1 MTSRTPSSTAGAAGR
16 AAAEAARRRAEE
28 AARRAA
34 EAAARRAAEAAAKKA
49 AEATARKVTPDAAK
63 KLSESA
69 GHNPAASGVRQVFGK
84 DELSRG
90 RGGSL
95 RARASSQLGGVPS
108 PVPSVPTATR
118 ATSLNEL
125 RAMVARGEQP
135 PIPPPTDGRT
145 TSSTTTTASTKAVIT
160 PDTVSA
166 TVSGGF
172 SSEVTNAKGYGV
184 SFGVNAEASVVADK
198 KTENGVTTYTVES
211 EASVTV
217 EGGVN
222 TPQAGLT
229 VAHSEGLRGSYS
241 VAMPEA
247 AAKGVNPGAVNPYDP
262 SSMPTGTVVTMSG
275 EQFSSNEFE
284 ATFRNLAVATKV
296 EEASGVSVAIE
307 KTGEHTVRVTAGPT
321 QAVEAYNS
329 VGVDFGVASAALG
342 RTDNLDSAT
351 LKTAEFDLSTPE
363 GKAAYNEF
371 LTAGTL
377 PSNNGTGVSNVAT
390 VETIDYSSESS
401 LDVSLGPIDLSFKG
415 AKNTGNSV
423 VTTYPDGTKDVTVG
437 LDYSENVPMQLTRR
451 YDAQGN
457 EVISERRYSYE
468 LTADENTAQL
478 LNASLTGDAGQAESG
493 PVEPGKTVTLTF
505 TEAQMRE
512 YMKMTQRASEAGF
525 GSNDLD
531 VLVKDYDG
539 RFVNSP
545 EDFAIA
551 LARNLGGTDYG
562 TAERM
567 FRISD
572 AADGEFGGGSTAI
585 PATVTV
591 N

>member
-1 MTSRTPSSTAGAAGR
+1 MSSRTPTSTAGAA
-16 AAAEAARRRAEE
+16 AEARRRAEE
-28 AARRAA
+28 AARRAAA
-34 EAAARRAAEAAAKKA
+34 EAAARRAAEAAARKPA
-49 AEATARKVTPDAAK
+49 ATPARTVSPEAAQR
-63 KLSESA
+63 LSETA
-69 GHNPAASGVRQVFGK
+69 GQRPAASGVRQVFGK
-84 DELSRG
+84 DELSQG

-95 RARASSQLGGVPS
+95 RARATSQLGGAPS
-108 PVPSVPTATR
+108 PVPSAPTSR
-118 ATSLNEL
+118 ATTVNEL
-125 RAMVARGEQP
+125 RAMVARGEP
-135 PIPPPTDGRT
+135 LPVPSPTAATGAQTT
-145 TSSTTTTASTKAVIT
+145 TSTTGSTTAVIT
-160 PDTVSA
+160 PDAVSA
-166 TVSGGF
+166 TVKGGF
-172 SSEVTNAKGYGV
+172 STEVTNAKGYGV
-184 SFGVNAEASVVADK
+184 SFGVNAEASVVADR
-198 KTENGVTTYTVES
+198 KTENGVTTFTVES

-247 AAKGVNPGAVNPYDP
+247 AAQGVNPGAVNPYDP
-262 SSMPTGTVVTMSG
+262 SSMPTGTVITMSG

-307 KTGEHTVRVTAGPT
+307 KTGENTVRVTAGPT

-329 VGVDFGVASAALG
+329 VGVDFGIASAALG
-342 RTDNLDSAT
+342 RTDNLDTAT
-351 LKTAEFDLSTPE
+351 LKTAEFDLSTSE
-363 GKAAYNEF
+363 GQAAYNEF

-377 PSNNGTGVSNVAT
+377 PSTNGTGVSDVAT

-423 VTTYPDGTKDVTVG
+423 VTTYPDGTKDVTVA

-457 EVISERRYSYE
+457 ELLSERRYSYE

-478 LNASLTGDAGQAESG
+478 LNASLTGDVNQASSG

-512 YMKMTQRASEAGF
+512 YMQMTQRASDAGF

-531 VLVKDYDG
+531 ALVKDYDG
-539 RFVNSP
+539 RFINSP
-545 EDFAIA
+545 EDFAVS
-551 LARNLGGTDYG
+551 LARNLGGTEYG
-562 TAERM
+562 SAERM

-572 AADGEFGGGSTAI
+572 AADGEFGGRFTAI

>member
-1 MTSRTPSSTAGAAGR
+1 MTSKTDASATAAAR
-16 AAAEAARRRAEE
+16 AAAEAARRRA
-28 AARRAA
+28 A
-34 EAAARRAAEAAAKKA
+34 EAAARRSAEAAAKKV
-49 AEATARKVTPDAAK
+49 AEPGPRTVSQAAAK
-63 KLSESA
+63 TLSETA
-69 GHNPAASGVRQVFGK
+69 GQRPVASGVRQVFGK
-84 DELSRG
+84 DELSQG

-108 PVPSVPTATR
+108 PSPSVPDTTR
-118 ATSLNEL
+118 ATSVNEL
-125 RAMVARGEQP
+125 RAMLARGEQP
-135 PIPPPTDGRT
+135 PVAPSPTTR
-145 TSSTTTTASTKAVIT
+145 TASASLVVT

-166 TVSGGF
+166 TVEGGF
-172 SSEVTNAKGYGV
+172 SAEVTNAKGYGV
-184 SFGVNAEASVVADK
+184 SFGVNAEASVVSNR
-198 KTENGVTTYTVES
+198 KTENGVTTFTVDG

-217 EGGVN
+217 EGGVS

-229 VAHSEGLRGSYS
+229 VAHSEGLRGSYE

-247 AAKGVNPGAVNPYDP
+247 AARGVDPATVNPYDP
-262 SSMPTGTVVTMSG
+262 TSMPTGTVVTMSG
-275 EQFSSNEFE
+275 ERYSSNEFE
-284 ATFRNLAVATKV
+284 ATFRNIALATKV

-321 QAVEAYNS
+321 EAIEAYNS
-329 VGVDFGVASAALG
+329 VGLDFGIASASLG

-363 GKAAYNEF
+363 GKAAYNAF
-371 LTAGTL
+371 LTSGTL
-377 PSNNGTGVSNVAT
+377 PADNGAGVSDVAT
-390 VETIDYSSESS
+390 IEKVEYSSESS

-415 AKNTGNSV
+415 AKNTGSSV

-457 EVISERRYSYE
+457 EVLSERRYSFE
-468 LTADENTAQL
+468 LKADENTAQL
-478 LNASLTGDAGQAESG
+478 LNVSLTGDVQRAESG
-493 PVEPGKTVTLTF
+493 PVGAGQTVTLTF

-512 YMKMTQRASEAGF
+512 YMEMTQRASDAGF
-525 GSNDLD
+525 GGGPLD
-531 VLVKDYDG
+531 ALVKDYDG
-539 RFVNSP
+539 RFIDSP

-567 FRISD
+567 FGISN
-572 AADGEFGGGSTAI
+572 AADGKYDDDFTAI
-585 PATVTV
+585 PATITV